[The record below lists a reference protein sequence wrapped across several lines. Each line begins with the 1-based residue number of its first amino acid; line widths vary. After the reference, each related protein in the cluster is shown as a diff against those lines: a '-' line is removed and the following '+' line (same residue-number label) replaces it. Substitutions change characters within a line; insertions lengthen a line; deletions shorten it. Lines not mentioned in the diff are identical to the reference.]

1 MDQKQV
7 TPMNYHHFLIIFFPI
22 QGHINPSLQL
32 AKNLDDDESQFQK
45 DFSRYMADLRRIGS
59 QSLTNL
65 VQKFLA
71 DQEPSATV
79 WAIYH
84 RFFKSQDGIHGDIFS
99 LLPIELLG
107 LPLFSSSDIPSF
119 LLPDNPVSG
128 FILPVMQ
135 EHIQVLEEDP
145 RSFVLVNTFEELE
158 QESIKAIANFNAIS
172 VGPLIP
178 SAFCDGSDLTDKSF
192 GGDLFSKSEDY
203 IQWLDS
209 KPKSSVIYV
218 SFGSLAVLKKEQK
231 EEILH
236 ALVESGRP
244 FLWVL
249 RSSNSEEEEEQ
260 VHKMIEN
267 GVKGDGIIVPWFSQ
281 VEVPSHQS
289 IGCFVTHCGWNST
302 LESLVSEVP
311 VVGCP
316 QFSDQTTNAKMVEEV
331 WGIGVRAKANGENI
345 IERGEIKKCLDI
357 VMGDEDRG
365 KRMREN
371 ASKWRDLAIEAVKEG
386 ELSSPKGYRDD
397 IVVPNDRPNKPV
409 LIPIDKVLDASL
421 PTDGRSP
428 IVFLTVLLSNLF
440 IPKKPCERTMRNKQ
454 KLEEEKKKNDV
465 RNNSL
470 HMASEE

>member
-1 MDQKQV
+1 MDQEQV
-7 TPMNYHHFLIIFFPI
+7 TPMNSHHFLIIVFPV

-32 AKNLDDDESQFQK
+32 AKNLVRNGAKVTLATTSRGLKQIKSLPTIKGLSYASFSGGQDDDESQFQK
-45 DFSRYMADLRRIGS
+45 DFSSYMADLRRIGS

-65 VQKFLA
+65 VQKFSA
-71 DQEPSATV
+71 DHEPVTLLVYSMLLPWVAVVARDLQVPSAFFSNQSATV

-84 RFFKSQDGIHGDIFS
+84 RFFKSQDGIHGDIYS
-99 LLPIELLG
+99 LLPLELLG

-119 LLPDNPVSG
+119 LLPDNPLSG
-128 FILPVMQ
+128 FVLPVMQ

-145 RSFVLVNTFEELE
+145 SSFVLVNTFEELE

-267 GVKGDGIIVPWFSQ
+267 GVKGDGIIVPWCSQ
-281 VEVPSHQS
+281 VEVLSHQS

-311 VVGCP
+311 LVGCP

-371 ASKWRDLAIEAVKEG
+371 AGKWRGLAIEAVKEG
-386 ELSSPKGYRDD
+386 GSTHNNLKR
-397 IVVPNDRPNKPV
+397 
-409 LIPIDKVLDASL
+409 
-421 PTDGRSP
+421 
-428 IVFLTVLLSNLF
+428 LLE
-440 IPKKPCERTMRNKQ
+440 ITG
-454 KLEEEKKKNDV
+454 
-465 RNNSL
+465 
-470 HMASEE
+470 